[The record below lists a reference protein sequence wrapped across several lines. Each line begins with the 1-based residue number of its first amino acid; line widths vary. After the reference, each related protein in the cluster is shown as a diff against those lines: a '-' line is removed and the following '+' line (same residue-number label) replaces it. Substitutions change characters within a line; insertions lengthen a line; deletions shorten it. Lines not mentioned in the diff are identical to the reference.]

1 LYKIRTNEKES
12 TATMATRTRK
22 KNTKA
27 AEAEAEDLDELE
39 GLEELEDIEGEEPE
53 DDEEVEEAPAPKR
66 SRKTAAAKP
75 ARKRRAKK
83 VVEEEP
89 DDEEED
95 EDVEE
100 EEPAPKK
107 RTRSKSNAAKA
118 GKPKSNGVAGR
129 TTKEITGG
137 VGSAELAEAASEAA
151 DAEITGRDVRVWLRK
166 NEIEKDDAS
175 GRYTWPSESNKV
187 FKQLAKRI
195 AKDLG
200 E

>member
-1 LYKIRTNEKES
+1 
-12 TATMATRTRK
+12 M
-22 KNTKA
+22 
-27 AEAEAEDLDELE
+27 ED
-39 GLEELEDIEGEEPE
+39 
-53 DDEEVEEAPAPKR
+53 
-66 SRKTAAAKP
+66 
-75 ARKRRAKK
+75 
-83 VVEEEP
+83 
-89 DDEEED
+89 
-95 EDVEE
+95 EE
-100 EEPAPKK
+100 EEPAPKTRK
-107 RTRSKSNAAKA
+107 RSTKTAAKSTA
-118 GKPKSNGVAGR
+118 KSNGKGKGGPAAGR

-166 NEIEKDDAS
+166 NEIEKDEES